1 MHICIICCNFA
12 PNPRRGKCLSYG
24 WSIIFNNVKT
34 FIDVVR
40 GSQELRNFLIHQPK
54 QQPMNVHG
62 YVYLCAHIRTPY
74 AHIRRGLRLLLTL
87 VTGIAKTLGSVRTDG
102 LHAFFLCVYVLCH
115 NHKPND
121 QILNG
126 QILNGQMVNDQ
137 MVNDQMVNDLF
148 FDILDL
154 PLADNRTQA
163 LR

>member
-1 MHICIICCNFA
+1 LHICIICCNFA
-12 PNPRRGKCLSYG
+12 PNPRRGTCLSYG

-62 YVYLCAHIRTPY
+62 YVYFCAHIRTPY

-102 LHAFFLCVYVLCH
+102 LHSFFLCVYVLCH
-115 NHKPND
+115 NHIT
-121 QILNG
+121 QWYLVLG
-126 QILNGQMVNDQ
+126 HLVL
-137 MVNDQMVNDLF
+137 DLF

-154 PLADNRTQA
+154 PQNAENSHFLSEK
-163 LR
+163 LVYPKLL